1 MTSETCIVYVLTN
14 EAMPDYVK
22 IGTTR
27 STMQQRMAQLYST
40 SVPVPFECHYAGE
53 VEVAKNVE
61 KRLHRAFDKFRINKN
76 REFFEID
83 PEAVAEIIR
92 LVALRDVSPTD
103 DVYETPDDKEA
114 IQKLEKRAA
123 RFNFKMVGLSP
134 GTVLTFKYDENI
146 TCTVVD
152 HRNVDFDGETQSLS
166 AAALAALRKRGF
178 DWKAAQGAAFWMYEG
193 KTLKDLR
200 DQMEDGEP

>member
-1 MTSETCIVYVLTN
+1 MPSDTCIVYVLTN

-27 STMQQRMAQLYST
+27 SAMQQRMAQLYST
-40 SVPVPFECHYAGE
+40 AVPVPFECYYAGE

-83 PEAVAEIIR
+83 PEAAADIIR
-92 LVALRDVSPTD
+92 MVALRDVTPAD
-103 DVYETPDDKEA
+103 EVFETEDDKDA

-123 RFNFKMVGLSP
+123 RFNFKMVGIQP
-134 GTVLTFKYDENI
+134 GTVLTFKYDEDI

-152 HRNVDFDGETQSLS
+152 HRNVEFDGETLSLS
-166 AAALAALRKRGF
+166 AAALAALRQRGLH
-178 DWKAAQGAAFWMYEG
+178 WKAAQGAIYWVYEG
-193 KTLKDLR
+193 KTLKELR
-200 DQMEDGEP
+200 DHMEDDE